1 MGWLPGRLGSEL
13 TAPPPLKGMI
23 KVPGNLKSE
32 SRPLCFIAWK
42 RDGHGLSWVCLHEH
56 MCTSSFYVNLE
67 KLILESEE
75 KVRTVKIKNKT
86 TAK

>member
-1 MGWLPGRLGSEL
+1 MS
-13 TAPPPLKGMI
+13 
-23 KVPGNLKSE
+23 KVLGNLKSE
-32 SRPLCFIAWK
+32 SKPLCFIALK
-42 RDGHGLSWVCLHEH
+42 RDCHGLSWVCLHEH